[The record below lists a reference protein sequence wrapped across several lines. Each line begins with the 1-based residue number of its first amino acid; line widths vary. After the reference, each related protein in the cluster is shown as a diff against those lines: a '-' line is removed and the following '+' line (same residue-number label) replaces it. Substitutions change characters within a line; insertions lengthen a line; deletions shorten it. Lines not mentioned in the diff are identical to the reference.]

1 MHPDDP
7 SIETFAIGTELA
19 IGQIQDTNS
28 SWMAQEIARMGGQPR
43 RLTILVDD
51 LDEIVRAL
59 RDSVD
64 RKTSIILITGGL
76 GPTPDDMTVEAVCQL
91 TGQESKISEPIIEDY
106 IVRRGYK
113 SRDEVSEGL
122 LNMATVPVESE
133 PMPNPAGWAPC
144 IKLKFE
150 DTLFFLMP
158 GPPRELKGVWESYLG
173 PFLREQFKTVT
184 KTRRIWT
191 DMYESQVSPHMQ
203 KVMKEFE
210 GTYVKAYV
218 ALRSDERKAMPVDI
232 VCHGENDASAI
243 RNLDAATHRF
253 RELVESENCRFEVDE
268 LEAESI
274 EV

>member
-1 MHPDDP
+1 MNP

-28 SWMAQEIARMGGQPR
+28 SWMAQEIARMGGEPR
-43 RLTILVDD
+43 RLTILVDS
-51 LDEIVRAL
+51 LDEIVGAL
-59 RDSVD
+59 RESVD
-64 RKTSIILITGGL
+64 RKTEIILITGGL
-76 GPTPDDMTVEAVCQL
+76 GPTPDDMTVEAVCKM
-91 TGQESKISEPIIEDY
+91 TGQESKISEPIVEDY
-106 IVRRGYK
+106 IVRRDYK

-122 LNMATVPVESE
+122 LNMATVPVDSE

-150 DTLFFLMP
+150 DTLIFMMP
-158 GPPRELKGVWESYLG
+158 GPPRELKGVFQAYLE
-173 PFLREQFKTVT
+173 PFLNDQFQTIT

-191 DMYESQVSPHMQ
+191 DMYESQVSPYME
-203 KVMKEFE
+203 KVMSEFE
-210 GTYVKAYV
+210 GTYIKAYV

-232 VCHGENDASAI
+232 VCHGEDEASAI

-268 LEAESI
+268 PEAESI